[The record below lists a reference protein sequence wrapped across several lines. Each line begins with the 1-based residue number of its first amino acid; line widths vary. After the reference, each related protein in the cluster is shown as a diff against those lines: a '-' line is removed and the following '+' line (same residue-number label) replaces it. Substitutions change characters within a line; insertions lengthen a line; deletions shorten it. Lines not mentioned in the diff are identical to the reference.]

1 MAKENSNADG
11 AKPRTLQTFLMAE
24 CANITDFVKQRK
36 SVDLEKLFFGQD
48 GYLDDDD
55 DNEDD
60 EQEEVEPKDVK
71 ADGVEKSPTTEKP
84 KVFAGRKALR
94 QALVSGGFCG
104 YMVALFVAL

>member
-1 MAKENSNADG
+1 M
-11 AKPRTLQTFLMAE
+11 
-24 CANITDFVKQRK
+24 K
-36 SVDLEKLFFGQD
+36 SCFFGQD

-84 KVFAGRKALR
+84 KVFAGRKGSPPGLSVWEGSVATWLR
-94 QALVSGGFCG
+94 CLLLYDYV
-104 YMVALFVAL
+104 